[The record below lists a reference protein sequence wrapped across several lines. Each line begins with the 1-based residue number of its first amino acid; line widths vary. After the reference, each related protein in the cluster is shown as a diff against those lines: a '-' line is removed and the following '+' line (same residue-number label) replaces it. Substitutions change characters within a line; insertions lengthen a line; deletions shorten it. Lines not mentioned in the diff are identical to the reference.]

1 MQLRREDRM
10 NSNNELTR
18 DDIAIDNDFE
28 IDAETGQE
36 ITAYVETWFDV
47 DEKFGVDTSDD
58 DVWLNMYATYNP
70 YKDTIKVECVID
82 KPLDSESFDYEPT
95 ESEAQLLKDMI
106 TEKLKYCYGT
116 TPKDFCQEAFDTF
129 LDYGGPKL

>member
-1 MQLRREDRM
+1 M

-18 DDIAIDNDFE
+18 DDIAIDNDLE
-28 IDAETGQE
+28 VDCETGQE

-47 DEKFGVDTSDD
+47 DKKFGTDTSDE
-58 DVWLNMYATYNP
+58 DVWLNMYAMYNP
-70 YKDTIKVECVID
+70 FKDTLKVECVVD
-82 KPLDSESFDYEPT
+82 KPLESESFDYEPN

-106 TEKLKYCYGT
+106 TEKLQNRYGV
-116 TPKDFCQEAFDTF
+116 TPQDFCRDAFDTL

>member
-1 MQLRREDRM
+1 M

-28 IDAETGQE
+28 VDCETGQE

-47 DEKFGVDTSDD
+47 DKKFGTDTSDE
-58 DVWLNMYATYNP
+58 DVWLNMYAMYNP
-70 YKDTIKVECVID
+70 FKDILKVECVVD
-82 KPLDSESFDYEPT
+82 KPLESESFDYEPT
-95 ESEAQLLKDMI
+95 ESEAKLLKDMI
-106 TEKLKYCYGT
+106 TEKLQNRYGV
-116 TPKDFCQEAFDTF
+116 TPQDFCRDAFDTL

>member
-1 MQLRREDRM
+1 M

-28 IDAETGQE
+28 VDCETGQE

-47 DEKFGVDTSDD
+47 DKKFGTDTSDE
-58 DVWLNMYATYNP
+58 DVWLNMYAMYNP
-70 YKDTIKVECVID
+70 FKDTLKVECVVD
-82 KPLDSESFDYEPT
+82 KPLESESFDYEPT
-95 ESEAQLLKDMI
+95 KSEAQLIKDMI
-106 TEKLKYCYGT
+106 TEKLQNRYGV
-116 TPKDFCQEAFDTF
+116 TPQDFCRDAFDTL

>member
-1 MQLRREDRM
+1 M

-28 IDAETGQE
+28 VDCETGQE

-47 DEKFGVDTSDD
+47 DKKFGTDTSDE
-58 DVWLNMYATYNP
+58 DVWLNMYAMYNP
-70 YKDTIKVECVID
+70 FKDTLKVECVVD
-82 KPLDSESFDYEPT
+82 KPLESESFDYEPT
-95 ESEAQLLKDMI
+95 ESETQLIKDMI
-106 TEKLKYCYGT
+106 TEKLQNRYGV
-116 TPKDFCQEAFDTF
+116 TPQDFCRDAFDTL

>member
-1 MQLRREDRM
+1 M

-18 DDIAIDNDFE
+18 DDIAIDDEFE
-28 IDAETGQE
+28 VDAETGQE

-47 DEKFGVDTSDD
+47 DEKFNVDTSDD

-70 YKDTIKVECVID
+70 YNDNVKVECVID
-82 KPLDSESFDYEPT
+82 KPLESESFDYEPT
-95 ESEAQLLKDMI
+95 ESESQLLKDMI
-106 TEKLKYCYGT
+106 TEKLKYRYGT
-116 TPKDFCQEAFDTF
+116 TPKDFCQEAFDTL

>member
-1 MQLRREDRM
+1 M

-28 IDAETGQE
+28 VDAETGQE

-106 TEKLKYCYGT
+106 TEKLKYRYGT
-116 TPKDFCQEAFDTF
+116 TPKDFC
-129 LDYGGPKL
+129 